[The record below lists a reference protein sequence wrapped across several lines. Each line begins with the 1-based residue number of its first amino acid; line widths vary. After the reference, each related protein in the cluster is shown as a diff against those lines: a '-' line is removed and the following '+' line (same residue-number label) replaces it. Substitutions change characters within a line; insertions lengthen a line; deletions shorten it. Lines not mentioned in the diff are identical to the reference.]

1 MKALKLIYLLLAAA
15 VSFGLTACGG
25 SDDDDGGSSSS
36 SSSSDITISTTEMS
50 IVKGGETRSLSI
62 RSSKEPTVTS
72 DQSWVTVTLAS
83 STSSGTYTYS
93 VVVEANEDTDDRVA
107 TLTATVGSW
116 SATVTITQTAAD
128 GLIVGQTEYAD
139 IPAEGQDIT
148 VELTT
153 NGDYSVDID
162 VDWITDNTTRAS
174 MTTTELTFT
183 VAANASEARTG
194 TITFTLNDLTQTVTV
209 SQLAVEV
216 TEITAD
222 AWDIAPL
229 MYPGWNLG
237 NTLEASG
244 TGLAAETSWQS
255 TKTTQTI
262 IDYVA
267 SLGFKSVRIPC
278 SWYSHF
284 DSGTTTI
291 NSEWMA
297 RVKEVVDYCILDGLY
312 VVLNDHYDLG
322 WLENS
327 FSDVS
332 SSNVAAKSD
341 TLTAIWTQ
349 VAETFVNYDEHLLF
363 AGLNEPD
370 ASSSSKVTALVTY
383 EQAFID
389 AVRATGG
396 NNALRTLVIQGP
408 VTDIDNTYNLF
419 NTLPTDDADDRL
431 MVEVHYYT
439 PWQFC
444 GLEEDA
450 SWGVMQYYFSSDN
463 HVSGS
468 SRNVSSSYEESY
480 ISSQFAK
487 MKSKFADAGY
497 PLILGEYGCLWRNVS
512 SDGDQDKHNA
522 SVQAFHKAVNMYA
535 INNGLIPFVW
545 DTNYTSQPTMT
556 VIQRNNCS
564 VYNQYAMDGILE
576 GVEAATWPY

>member
-1 MKALKLIYLLLAAA
+1 MKRLKLIYLLSA
-15 VSFGLTACGG
+15 VLVGFAFTACSD
-25 SDDDDGGSSSS
+25 SDDDEETSG
-36 SSSSDITISTTEMS
+36 DIVLSTTAMA
-50 IVKGGETRSLSI
+50 VAKDGETRTLSV
-62 RSSKEPTVTS
+62 RSAKEPTVTC
-72 DQSWVTVTLAS
+72 DQSWVTVTLTG
-83 STSSGTYTYS
+83 STVSGTYTYS
-93 VVVEANEDTDDRVA
+93 VVIDANTDTEERVA
-107 TLTATVGSW
+107 TITVAVGS
-116 SATVTITQTAAD
+116 SSGTVTVTQAAAD
-128 GLIVGQTEYAD
+128 GLVVSPTEYAD
-139 IPAEGQDIT
+139 VPAEGLDIT

-153 NGDYSVDID
+153 NGDYSIDID
-162 VDWITDNTTRAS
+162 VEWITNTTDES
-174 MTTTELTFT
+174 TVTSSGTDVLTFT
-183 VAANASEARTG
+183 VAVNVGEARTG
-194 TITFTLNDLTQTVTV
+194 IITFTLNELTQTVTV
-209 SQLAVEV
+209 SQLAAEV
-216 TEITAD
+216 TEITSD
-222 AWDIAPL
+222 AWDIAKL

-255 TKTTQTI
+255 TKTTQTL

-267 SLGFKSVRIPC
+267 SCGFKSVRIPC

-284 DSGTTTI
+284 DSGTTTV
-291 NSEWMA
+291 NSEWMT
-297 RVKEVVDYCILDGLY
+297 RVKEVVDYCIADGLY
-312 VVLNDHYDLG
+312 VILNDHYDLG

-341 TLTAIWTQ
+341 TLKAIWTQ

-363 AGLNEPD
+363 AGLNEPA
-370 ASSSSKVTALVTY
+370 ASTSSQVTALVTY

-396 NNALRTLVIQGP
+396 NNALRTLVVQGP
-408 VTDIDNTYNLF
+408 VTDIDNTYKLF
-419 NTLPTDDADDRL
+419 TTLPTDDVDNRL
-431 MVEVHYYT
+431 MVEVHYYS

-468 SRNVSSSYEESY
+468 SRNVSTSYEESY

-487 MKSKFADAGY
+487 MKTMFADKGY
-497 PLILGEYGCLWRNVS
+497 PLILGEYGCLWRDVS

-522 SVQAFHKAVNMYA
+522 SVKAFHKAVNMYA
-535 INNGLIPFVW
+535 VNNGMIPFVW

-556 VIQRNNCS
+556 VIQRSNCS
-564 VYNQYAMDGILE
+564 IYNQYAMEGILE
-576 GVEAATWPY
+576 GVNAATWPY

>member
-1 MKALKLIYLLLAAA
+1 MLLAAA
-15 VSFGLTACGG
+15 VSISLTACSG
-25 SDDDDGGSSSS
+25 SDDDDDGGSSTSG
-36 SSSSDITISTTEMS
+36 DVTISTTEMS
-50 IVKGGETRSLSI
+50 IVKDGETRTLSI
-62 RSSKEPTVTS
+62 RSDQEPTLTV
-72 DQSWVTVTLAS
+72 DQSWVTVSLNSA
-83 STSSGTYTYS
+83 TSSGTYTYI
-93 VVVEANEDTDDRVA
+93 VVVDANDETDDRTA
-107 TLTATVGSW
+107 TITATVGSW
-116 SATVTITQTAAD
+116 SQTVTITQTAAD
-128 GLIVGQTEYAD
+128 GLVVGQTEYAD
-139 IPAEGQDIT
+139 ISADGEDIT

-183 VAANASEARTG
+183 VAANVSEARTG

-209 SQLAVEV
+209 SQLAAEV
-216 TEITAD
+216 TEITSD
-222 AWDIAPL
+222 AWDIAKA

-255 TKTTQTI
+255 TKTTQAI

-267 SLGFKSVRIPC
+267 SCGFKSVRIPC

-284 DSGTTTI
+284 DSGTTTV

-297 RVKEVVDYCILDGLY
+297 RVKEVVDYCIADGLY
-312 VVLNDHYDLG
+312 VILNDHYDLG

-341 TLTAIWTQ
+341 TLKAIWTQ

-363 AGLNEPD
+363 AGLNEPA
-370 ASSSSKVTALVTY
+370 ASTSSQVTALVTY

-408 VTDIDNTYNLF
+408 VTDIDNTYKLF
-419 NTLPTDDADDRL
+419 TTLPEDDVDDRL
-431 MVEVHYYT
+431 MVEVHYYS

-487 MKSKFADAGY
+487 MKTMFADNGY

-522 SVQAFHKAVNMYA
+522 SVKAFHKAVNMYA
-535 INNGLIPFVW
+535 VNNGMIPFVW

-556 VIQRNNCS
+556 VIQRSSCS
-564 VYNQYAMDGILE
+564 IYNQYAMEGILE
-576 GVEAATWPY
+576 GVNAATWAY

>member
-1 MKALKLIYLLLAAA
+1 MKITKLIYLMLAVA
-15 VSFGLTACGG
+15 VSLGLTACSG
-25 SDDDDGGSSSS
+25 SDDDEGSTG
-36 SSSSDITISTTEMS
+36 SDIVLSATEMT
-50 IVKGGETRSLSI
+50 IAKGGETRTLSV
-62 RSSKEPTVTS
+62 RAAKEPTIKC
-72 DQSWVTVTLAS
+72 DQSWVTVTLTN
-83 STSSGTYTYS
+83 STAGGTYTYS
-93 VVVEANEDTDDRVA
+93 VVVDANSETDERVA
-107 TLTATVGSW
+107 TLTVTVGSQ
-116 SATVTITQTAAD
+116 SEIVTITQTAAD
-128 GLIVGQTEYAD
+128 GLVVSPTEYND
-139 IPAEGQDIT
+139 VPAAGQDIT
-148 VELTT
+148 VELTS
-153 NGDYSVDID
+153 NGEYSIDID
-162 VDWITDNTTRAS
+162 VEWITNTTDES
-174 MTTTELTFT
+174 TITSSGTNVLTFH
-183 VAANASEARTG
+183 VATNVSEARTG
-194 TITFTLNDLTQTVTV
+194 IITFTLNDLTQTVTV
-209 SQLAVEV
+209 NQLAADV

-222 AWDIAPL
+222 AWDIAKA

-262 IDYVA
+262 IDYIA

-297 RVKEVVDYCILDGLY
+297 RVKEVVDYCIVNDLY

-322 WLENS
+322 WIENS
-327 FSDVS
+327 FSNVS
-332 SSNVAAKSD
+332 SSYVSAKSD
-341 TLTAIWTQ
+341 TLKAIWTQ
-349 VAETFVNYDEHLLF
+349 VAKTFVNYDEHLLF
-363 AGLNEPD
+363 AGLNEPA
-370 ASSSSKVTALVTY
+370 ASTSSQVTALVTY

-396 NNALRTLVIQGP
+396 NNALRTLVVQGP
-408 VTDIDNTYNLF
+408 VTDIDNTYDLF
-419 NTLPTDDADDRL
+419 NTLPTDAAADRL
-431 MVEVHYYT
+431 MVEVHYYS

-450 SWGVMQYYFSSDN
+450 SWGVMQYYFSSAN

-468 SRNVSSSYEESY
+468 TRNVSSSYEESY

-512 SDGDQDKHNA
+512 SDGDQSKHNA
-522 SVQAFHKAVNMYA
+522 SVKAFHKAVNMYA
-535 INNGLIPFVW
+535 VNNGMIPFVW
-545 DTNYTSQPTMT
+545 DTNYAAQPSMT
-556 VIQRNNCS
+556 VVQRNNCS

-576 GVEAATWPY
+576 GVSAASWPY